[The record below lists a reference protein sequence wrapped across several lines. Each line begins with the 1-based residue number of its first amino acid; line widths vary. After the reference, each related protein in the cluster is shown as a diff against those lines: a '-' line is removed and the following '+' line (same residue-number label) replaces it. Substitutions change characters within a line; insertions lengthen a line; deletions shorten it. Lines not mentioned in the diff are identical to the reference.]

1 MALQPY
7 SFEPT
12 INDIDS
18 NFNPMHFANEI
29 LNTNLCIENKSI
41 KPVNE
46 WCLCEKCLNLSTD
59 RECVCCI
66 EFENLQKLC
75 LDKKCIT
82 LNKSFSKIILDEEI
96 LNITRQQMIV
106 KTKNRKKRNNLCIL
120 DNKIWRFICYKQFT
134 HWVNSWSKLGKGW

>member
-18 NFNPMHFANEI
+18 NFNPMLFSNEFS
-29 LNTNLCIENKSI
+29 NTNVSIENRSL

-46 WCLCEKCLNLSTD
+46 WCLSEKCISLNTD
-59 RECVCCI
+59 RKCVCCI

-75 LDKKCIT
+75 PDKKCIT
-82 LNKSFSKIILDEEI
+82 LNKSFSKIILDAEI

-106 KTKNRKKRNNLCIL
+106 KTKNRNKRNNLL
-120 DNKIWRFICYKQFT
+120 MFNNKTWRFVCYKQFT
-134 HWVNSWSKLGKGW
+134 HWVNSWSKLGKG